1 MIDLYTWATPNGR
14 KVSILLEELGVDYTV
29 FPVNIGAGEQHK
41 PAFLEISSNN
51 KIPAIVDHENGMR
64 LMESGAILIYLSD
77 KYEKFFANDV
87 RERSRITEWVMWQMG
102 GLGPMLGQVHH
113 FTHFN
118 PGKSTYAEE
127 RFQAEAA
134 RLYQVLDSRLS
145 GRKFI
150 CDNYSIADIACWPW
164 VSRYE
169 RQQTDLRNFP
179 NVRGWYQRILE
190 REAVQ
195 RGYHIPENMGP
206 NPPG

>member
-14 KVSILLEELGVDYTV
+14 QVSILLEELGADYTV
-29 FPVNIGAGEQHK
+29 FPINIGAGEQHK
-41 PAFLEISSNN
+41 PAFLEISVNN

-64 LMESGAILIYLSD
+64 LRESGAILIYLSN

-87 RERSRITEWVMWQMG
+87 LERSRITEWVMWQMG

-134 RLYQVLDSRLS
+134 RLYKVLDSRLS
-145 GRKFI
+145 GRQFI
-150 CDNYSIADIACWPW
+150 CDSYSIADIACWPW

-169 RQQTDLRNFP
+169 RQEIDLRNFP

-206 NPPG
+206 IPAG

>member
-41 PAFLEISSNN
+41 PAFLENSANN
-51 KIPAIVDHENGMR
+51 KIPAIVDHENGMQ

-77 KYEKFFANDV
+77 KYKQFFANDLL
-87 RERSRITEWVMWQMG
+87 ERSRITEWVMWQMG

-127 RFQAEAA
+127 RFQSEAA
-134 RLYQVLDSRLS
+134 RLYKVLDSRLS

-150 CDNYSIADIACWPW
+150 CDSYSIADIACWPW
-164 VSRYE
+164 VSRYQ
-169 RQQTDLRNFP
+169 RQQIDLRNFP

-206 NPPG
+206 IPPG

>member
-1 MIDLYTWATPNGR
+1 MIDLYTWPTPNGR
-14 KVSILLEELGVDYTV
+14 KVSIALEEMGLAYRCHA
-29 FPVNIGAGEQHK
+29 VNLQEQEQFH
-41 PAFLEISSNN
+41 PNFLAISPNN

-77 KYEKFFANDV
+77 KYKQFFTNDV
-87 RERSRITEWVMWQMG
+87 LERSRLTEWVMWQMG

-206 NPPG
+206 IPAG

>member
-1 MIDLYTWATPNGR
+1 ML
-14 KVSILLEELGVDYTV
+14 
-29 FPVNIGAGEQHK
+29 
-41 PAFLEISSNN
+41 
-51 KIPAIVDHENGMR
+51 
-64 LMESGAILIYLSD
+64 
-77 KYEKFFANDV
+77 
-87 RERSRITEWVMWQMG
+87 ERSQITEWVMWQMG

-134 RLYQVLDSRLS
+134 RLYKVLDSRLS

-150 CDNYSIADIACWPW
+150 CDNYSIGDIACWPW

-169 RQQTDLRNFP
+169 RQQIDLRNFP

-206 NPPG
+206 IPAG

>member
-29 FPVNIGAGEQHK
+29 FPVNIGVGEQHK
-41 PAFLEISSNN
+41 SAFLEISVNN
-51 KIPAIVDHENGMR
+51 KIPAIVDHENGMP

-77 KYEKFFANDV
+77 KYQKFFANDV
-87 RERSRITEWVMWQMG
+87 LERSRITEWVMWQMG

-134 RLYQVLDSRLS
+134 RLYKVLDSRLS

-150 CDNYSIADIACWPW
+150 CDSYSIADIACWPW

-169 RQQTDLRNFP
+169 RQQIDLRNFP

-206 NPPG
+206 IPAG

>member
-29 FPVNIGAGEQHK
+29 FPVDIGAGEQHK
-41 PAFLEISSNN
+41 PAFLEISANN
-51 KIPAIVDHENGMR
+51 KIPAIVDHENGIQ

-87 RERSRITEWVMWQMG
+87 LERSRITEWVMWQMG

-113 FTHFN
+113 FAHFN

-134 RLYQVLDSRLS
+134 RLYKVLDSRLS

-150 CDNYSIADIACWPW
+150 CDSYSIADIACWPW
-164 VSRYE
+164 VSRYK
-169 RQQTDLRNFP
+169 RQEIDLRNFP

-206 NPPG
+206 IPAG

>member
-41 PAFLEISSNN
+41 PAFLEISPNN

-64 LMESGAILIYLSD
+64 LMESGAILIYLSN

-87 RERSRITEWVMWQMG
+87 LERSRITEWVMWQMG

-134 RLYQVLDSRLS
+134 RLYKVLDSRLR

-150 CDNYSIADIACWPW
+150 CDSYSIADIACWPW

-169 RQQTDLRNFP
+169 WQKIDLRNFP

-195 RGYHIPENMGP
+195 SGYHIPENMGP
-206 NPPG
+206 IPAG

>member
-29 FPVNIGAGEQHK
+29 FPINIGAGKQHE
-41 PAFLEISSNN
+41 PAFLEISANN
-51 KIPAIVDHENGMR
+51 KIPAIVDHENGLR
-64 LMESGAILIYLSD
+64 LMESGAILIYLSN

-87 RERSRITEWVMWQMG
+87 PERSRIIEWVMWQMG
-102 GLGPMLGQVHH
+102 GLGSMLGQVHH

-134 RLYQVLDSRLS
+134 RLYKVLDSRLS

-150 CDNYSIADIACWPW
+150 CDSYSIADIACWPW
-164 VSRYE
+164 VSRYDW
-169 RQQTDLRNFP
+169 QQTDLRDFP

-190 REAVQ
+190 RDAVQ

-206 NPPG
+206 IPAG

>member
-1 MIDLYTWATPNGR
+1 
-14 KVSILLEELGVDYTV
+14 LLEELGVDYTV

-77 KYEKFFANDV
+77 KYKQFFANDV
-87 RERSRITEWVMWQMG
+87 LERSRITEWVMWQMG

-134 RLYQVLDSRLS
+134 RLYKVLDSRLS

-150 CDNYSIADIACWPW
+150 CDSYSIADIACWPW

-169 RQQTDLRNFP
+169 RQQIDLRNFP

-190 REAVQ
+190 RETVQ

-206 NPPG
+206 IPAG

>member
-206 NPPG
+206 IPAG

>member
-41 PAFLEISSNN
+41 PAFLEISANN

-77 KYEKFFANDV
+77 KYKQFFANDV
-87 RERSRITEWVMWQMG
+87 LERSRITEWVMWQMG

-134 RLYQVLDSRLS
+134 RLYKVLDSRLS

-150 CDNYSIADIACWPW
+150 CDSYSIADIACWPW

-169 RQQTDLRNFP
+169 RQQIDLGTF
-179 NVRGWYQRILE
+179 Q
-190 REAVQ
+190 
-195 RGYHIPENMGP
+195 M
-206 NPPG
+206 

>member
-14 KVSILLEELGVDYTV
+14 KISILLEELGVDYTV

-41 PAFLEISSNN
+41 PAFLEISANN

-64 LMESGAILIYLSD
+64 LMESGAILIYLCD

-87 RERSRITEWVMWQMG
+87 LERSRITEWVMWQMG

-134 RLYQVLDSRLS
+134 RLYKVLDSRLS

-150 CDNYSIADIACWPW
+150 CDNYSIGDIACWPW

-169 RQQTDLRNFP
+169 RQRVHHGHCCRYYLLD
-179 NVRGWYQRILE
+179 
-190 REAVQ
+190 EAVAPS
-195 RGYHIPENMGP
+195 RSRHYPLVALSADDFA
-206 NPPG
+206 

>member
-41 PAFLEISSNN
+41 PAFLENSPNN

-77 KYEKFFANDV
+77 KYKQFFANDLL
-87 RERSRITEWVMWQMG
+87 ERSRITEWVMWQMG

-134 RLYQVLDSRLS
+134 RLYKVLDSRLS
-145 GRKFI
+145 GQKFI
-150 CDNYSIADIACWPW
+150 CNTYSIADIACWPW
-164 VSRYE
+164 VSRYDW
-169 RQQTDLRNFP
+169 QQTDLRNFP

-190 REAVQ
+190 RDAVQ
-195 RGYHIPENMGP
+195 RGYHIPENMGSIP
-206 NPPG
+206 AG

>member
-29 FPVNIGAGEQHK
+29 FPVNIGVGEQHK
-41 PAFLEISSNN
+41 SAFLEISVNN

-77 KYEKFFANDV
+77 KYKKFFANDV
-87 RERSRITEWVMWQMG
+87 LERSRITEWVMWQMG
-102 GLGPMLGQVHH
+102 GMGPMLGQVHH

-118 PGKSTYAEE
+118 QGKSTYAEE

-134 RLYQVLDSRLS
+134 RLYKVLDLQLS
-145 GRKFI
+145 ERKFI
-150 CDNYSIADIACWPW
+150 CDSYSIADIACWPW

-169 RQQTDLRNFP
+169 WQQIELRNFP
-179 NVRGWYQRILE
+179 NVRGWYQRILD
-190 REAVQ
+190 REEVQ

-206 NPPG
+206 IPAG

>member
-41 PAFLEISSNN
+41 PAFLEISPNN

-64 LMESGAILIYLSD
+64 LMESGAILIYLSN

-87 RERSRITEWVMWQMG
+87 LERSRIIEWVMWQMG

-134 RLYQVLDSRLS
+134 RLYKVLDSRLS

-150 CDNYSIADIACWPW
+150 CDSYSIADIACWPW

-169 RQQTDLRNFP
+169 WQKIDLRNFP

-195 RGYHIPENMGP
+195 RGYHIPEDMGP
-206 NPPG
+206 IPAG

>member
-14 KVSILLEELGVDYTV
+14 KVSIFLEELGVDYTV

-41 PAFLEISSNN
+41 PAFLEISANN
-51 KIPAIVDHENGMR
+51 KIPAIVDHENGIQ

-87 RERSRITEWVMWQMG
+87 LERSRITEWVMWQMG

-134 RLYQVLDSRLS
+134 RLYKVLDSRLS

-150 CDNYSIADIACWPW
+150 CDSYSIADIACWPW

-169 RQQTDLRNFP
+169 RQQIDLRNFP

-206 NPPG
+206 IPAG

>member
-41 PAFLEISSNN
+41 PAFLENSPNN

-77 KYEKFFANDV
+77 KYKQFFANDLL
-87 RERSRITEWVMWQMG
+87 ERSRITEWVMWQMG

-134 RLYQVLDSRLS
+134 RLYQVLDLRLS

-195 RGYHIPENMGP
+195 RGYHIPENIGP
-206 NPPG
+206 IPAG

>member
-41 PAFLEISSNN
+41 PAFLEISPNN

-77 KYEKFFANDV
+77 KYKQFFANDV
-87 RERSRITEWVMWQMG
+87 LERSRITEWVMWQMG

-134 RLYQVLDSRLS
+134 RLYKVLDSRLS

-150 CDNYSIADIACWPW
+150 CDSYSIADIACWPW

-169 RQQTDLRNFP
+169 RQQIDLRNFP

-206 NPPG
+206 IPAG

>member
-77 KYEKFFANDV
+77 KYKQFFANDV
-87 RERSRITEWVMWQMG
+87 LERSRITEWVMWQMG

-134 RLYQVLDSRLS
+134 RLYKVLDSRLS

-150 CDNYSIADIACWPW
+150 CDSYSIADIACWPW

-169 RQQTDLRNFP
+169 RQQIDLRNFP

-206 NPPG
+206 IPAG

>member
-41 PAFLEISSNN
+41 PAFLEISVNN

-87 RERSRITEWVMWQMG
+87 LERSQITEWVMWQMG

-134 RLYQVLDSRLS
+134 RLYKVLDSRLS

-169 RQQTDLRNFP
+169 RQQIDLRNFP

-206 NPPG
+206 IPAG

>member
-1 MIDLYTWATPNGR
+1 MIDLYTWAAPNGR

-41 PAFLEISSNN
+41 PAFIEISPNN

-64 LMESGAILIYLSD
+64 LMESGAILIYLSN
-77 KYEKFFANDV
+77 KHEKFFANDV
-87 RERSRITEWVMWQMG
+87 LERSRIIEWVMWQMG

-134 RLYQVLDSRLS
+134 RLYKVLDSRLS

-150 CDNYSIADIACWPW
+150 CDSYSIADIACWPW

-169 RQQTDLRNFP
+169 WQKIDLRNFP

-206 NPPG
+206 IPAG

>member
-77 KYEKFFANDV
+77 KYEKFFANDML
-87 RERSRITEWVMWQMG
+87 ERSRITEWVMWQMG

-134 RLYQVLDSRLS
+134 RLYKVLDSRLS

-150 CDNYSIADIACWPW
+150 CDSYSIADIACWPW

-169 RQQTDLRNFP
+169 RQQIDLRNFP

-195 RGYHIPENMGP
+195 RGYHIPENIGP
-206 NPPG
+206 IPAG

>member
-41 PAFLEISSNN
+41 PAFLENSANN
-51 KIPAIVDHENGMR
+51 KIPAIVDHENGMQ

-77 KYEKFFANDV
+77 KYKKFFANDV
-87 RERSRITEWVMWQMG
+87 LERSRITEWVMWQMG

-134 RLYQVLDSRLS
+134 RLYKVLESRLS
-145 GRKFI
+145 GRQFI
-150 CDNYSIADIACWPW
+150 CDSYSIADIACWPW
-164 VSRYE
+164 VSRYK
-169 RQQTDLRNFP
+169 RQEIDLRNFP

-206 NPPG
+206 IPAG

>member
-41 PAFLEISSNN
+41 PAFLEISANN
-51 KIPAIVDHENGMR
+51 KIPAIVDHENGMQ

-87 RERSRITEWVMWQMG
+87 LERSRITEWVMWQMG

-134 RLYQVLDSRLS
+134 RLYKVLDSRLS

-169 RQQTDLRNFP
+169 RQQIDLRNFP

-206 NPPG
+206 IPAG

>member
-77 KYEKFFANDV
+77 KYEQFFANDV
-87 RERSRITEWVMWQMG
+87 LERSRITEWVMWQMG

-134 RLYQVLDSRLS
+134 RLYKVLDSRLS

-150 CDNYSIADIACWPW
+150 CDSYSIADIACWPW

-169 RQQTDLRNFP
+169 RQQIDLRNFP

-206 NPPG
+206 IPAG

>member
-14 KVSILLEELGVDYTV
+14 KISILLEELGVDYTV
-29 FPVNIGAGEQHK
+29 FPVNIGSGEQHK
-41 PAFLEISSNN
+41 PAFLEISANN

-87 RERSRITEWVMWQMG
+87 LERSRITEWVMWQMG

-134 RLYQVLDSRLS
+134 RLYKVLDSRLS

-150 CDNYSIADIACWPW
+150 CDNYSIGDIACWPW

-169 RQQTDLRNFP
+169 RQQIDLRNFP

-206 NPPG
+206 IPAG

>member
-77 KYEKFFANDV
+77 KYKQFFANDV
-87 RERSRITEWVMWQMG
+87 LERSRITEWVMWQMG

-150 CDNYSIADIACWPW
+150 CDSYSIADIACWPW

-169 RQQTDLRNFP
+169 RQQIDLRNFP

-195 RGYHIPENMGP
+195 RGYHIPANMGP
-206 NPPG
+206 IPAG

>member
-41 PAFLEISSNN
+41 PAFLEIRSNN

-77 KYEKFFANDV
+77 KYKQFFANDV
-87 RERSRITEWVMWQMG
+87 LERSRITEWVMWQMG

-134 RLYQVLDSRLS
+134 RLYKVLDSRLS

-150 CDNYSIADIACWPW
+150 CDSYSIADIACWPW

-169 RQQTDLRNFP
+169 RQQIDLRNFP

-206 NPPG
+206 IPAG

>member
-1 MIDLYTWATPNGR
+1 MIDLYTWTTPNGR

-29 FPVNIGAGEQHK
+29 FPVNIGTGEQHK
-41 PAFLEISSNN
+41 PAFLEISVNN

-87 RERSRITEWVMWQMG
+87 LERSQITEWVMWQMG

-134 RLYQVLDSRLS
+134 RLYKVLDSRLS

-150 CDNYSIADIACWPW
+150 CNNYSIADIACWPW

-169 RQQTDLRNFP
+169 RQQIDLRNFP

-206 NPPG
+206 IPAG

>member
-1 MIDLYTWATPNGR
+1 VIDLYTWATPNGR

-87 RERSRITEWVMWQMG
+87 RERSRITEWIMWQMG

-206 NPPG
+206 IPAG

>member
-77 KYEKFFANDV
+77 KYNQFFANDV
-87 RERSRITEWVMWQMG
+87 LERSRITEWVMWQMG

-134 RLYQVLDSRLS
+134 RLYKVLDSRLS

-150 CDNYSIADIACWPW
+150 CDSYSIADIACWPW

-169 RQQTDLRNFP
+169 RQQIDLRNFP

-206 NPPG
+206 IPAG

>member
-41 PAFLEISSNN
+41 PAFLEISTNN

-87 RERSRITEWVMWQMG
+87 LERSRINEWVMWQMG

-134 RLYQVLDSRLS
+134 RLYKVLDSRLS

-169 RQQTDLRNFP
+169 RQQIDLRNFP

-206 NPPG
+206 IPAG

>member
-41 PAFLEISSNN
+41 PAFLEISVNN

-77 KYEKFFANDV
+77 KYKQFFENDV
-87 RERSRITEWVMWQMG
+87 LERSRITEWVMWQMG

-134 RLYQVLDSRLS
+134 RLYKVLDSRLS
-145 GRKFI
+145 GQKFI
-150 CDNYSIADIACWPW
+150 CDSYSIADIACWPW

-169 RQQTDLRNFP
+169 RQQIDLRNFP

-206 NPPG
+206 IPAG